1 MKYPKYPQD
10 DRIILK
16 PEIPEDKILLWKKDL
31 DRKKLGYSENSMAHP
46 AKMHMRL
53 TQWIIKN
60 MTEKG
65 EIILDPMSGIGS
77 TLFEASRLGRNALG
91 IKYEEKFVDWTRKSI
106 ENMEKQMT
114 MGERGKVKVLMGDA
128 RQLTDIL
135 SEQVDG
141 IISSPPY
148 LNTKAFQDQEF
159 TLQSTK
165 ANPTPRKISEQNYG
179 EGVDAVVM
187 SPPFSQANK
196 GGGIAKKGYEGKHGK
211 DEKLHERHERQFT
224 ESKDNI
230 SNLPHGEID
239 SIILSPPHGS
249 VISKRRG
256 GKDKIYEDEI
266 KLRQQRSGKK
276 RPISPILVQ
285 QLNEAYSSDPENI
298 GNLPSGNIDTIITSP
313 PHGDVIKEGKEGTG
327 ATSDPGKWKKEFS
340 GKEITGSGYSTV
352 AVNKENLGNLKSKNY
367 LSEMKKVY
375 QNCYNVLKPR
385 GKAII
390 VTKNFVRN
398 KKVVRLDMDSIILLE
413 SCGFRLID
421 RYFRKILNPSFWIR
435 NYWLKYPKLERVEY
449 EDVLIFQKQ

>member
-1 MKYPKYPQD
+1 MKYPRYPQD

-16 PEIPEDKILLWKKDL
+16 PEIPKDKILLWKKDL

-77 TLFEASRLGRNALG
+77 TLFEASRLGRNAFG
-91 IKYEEKFVDWTRKSI
+91 IEYESKFVEWTRKSI

-159 TLQSTK
+159 TLQGTK
-165 ANPTPRKISEQNYG
+165 VNPTPRKISEQNYG
-179 EGVDAVVM
+179 EVDTVVM
-187 SPPFSQANK
+187 SPPFSESQRAGNK
-196 GGGIAKKGYEGKHGK
+196 DKDKFLRNLEKKHKRKFYDGTENLLKSMHYSD
-211 DEKLHERHERQFT
+211 DE
-224 ESKDNI
+224 DNI
-230 SNLPHGEID
+230 
-239 SIILSPPHGS
+239 
-249 VISKRRG
+249 
-256 GKDKIYEDEI
+256 
-266 KLRQQRSGKK
+266 
-276 RPISPILVQ
+276 
-285 QLNEAYSSDPENI
+285 
-298 GNLPSGNIDTIITSP
+298 
-313 PHGDVIKEGKEGTG
+313 
-327 ATSDPGKWKKEFS
+327 
-340 GKEITGSGYSTV
+340 
-352 AVNKENLGNLKSKNY
+352 GNLKSKNY

-375 QNCYNVLKPR
+375 QNCYNVLKLG

-390 VTKNFVRN
+390 VTKNFSRN
-398 KKVVRLDMDSIILLE
+398 YKVVRLDLDSILLME

-421 RYFRKILNPSFWIR
+421 RYFRKIVHPSFWIR
-435 NYWLKYPKLERVEY
+435 NYWLKYPNVERVEY
-449 EDVLIFQKQ
+449 EDVLIFQKK